1 MDDLYIQTPLLKSE
15 PLSKEVGV
23 PIYLKMEALQPS
35 GSYKDR
41 GLILLLSDYVA
52 KGLDS
57 FITASCGNSGISLAQ
72 FCQVYKSR
80 LKVVVPVNTSKLM
93 KDKMEQLG
101 AEVIVHGDNYEN
113 AAQKAKAIAE
123 KEKITYV
130 NSQND
135 PLIFEG
141 ISTII
146 YEIFGAGLK
155 PGAIVLSAGC
165 GDLLAGVLQGL
176 HSCQWDDIPII
187 TAEREDACDFA
198 TARFAE
204 QSHANNIIPEVFT
217 MIKNHPLYSEIVTN
231 KAAYEASKRFAND
244 HRVLVEPA
252 LASSLAVVYGNLP
265 LLKTFSSVLCIVSG
279 GSNVDLSIFK
289 P

>member
-1 MDDLYIQTPLLKSE
+1 MDDLYVQTPLLKSE

-41 GLILLLSDYVA
+41 GLILLMSDYVA
-52 KGLDS
+52 KGLNS
-57 FITASCGNSGISLAQ
+57 FITASCGNAGVSLAHS
-72 FCQVYKSR
+72 CRVYKSQ
-80 LKVVVPVNTSKLM
+80 LKVVVPINTPELM
-93 KDKMEQLG
+93 KEKMAQMG
-101 AEVIVHGDNYEN
+101 AEIIVHGDNFES
-113 AAQKAKAIAE
+113 AEIKAKAIAA
-123 KEKITYV
+123 KDKITFV

-155 PGAIVLSAGC
+155 PGAIVLSVGC
-165 GDLLAGVLQGL
+165 GDLLAGIIQGL
-176 HSCQWDDIPII
+176 HSCQWGDIPLI
-187 TAEREDACDFA
+187 TAETEDYCEFA

-204 QSHANNIIPEVFT
+204 QTHAKNIIPEVFN
-217 MIKNHPLYSEIVTN
+217 MIQNHTLYSEIVT
-231 KAAYEASKRFAND
+231 KRAAFSASQSFAND

-252 LASSLAVVYGNLP
+252 LAASLAVIYQNLP

-279 GSNVDLSIFK
+279 GSNVNLSTFK
-289 P
+289 A